1 MLELRDVHAGYGSV
15 KVLHGVSLQV
25 DAASV
30 VSLVG
35 SNGAGKSTTL
45 GTIAGTV
52 RPNSGSVMFEG
63 IELSGRRPDERAALG
78 IGQVPEGRR
87 LFRTMSVED
96 NLLLGAFHL
105 RRRRALIRTT
115 LEEVYERF
123 PALRDRRTADA
134 GTLSGGEAQLLAVG
148 RALMGRPKLI
158 ILDEPSLGL
167 APRMVSRVFSTLRQL
182 ASQGVGV
189 LLAEQN
195 AKFALAYSQQGY
207 VLERGRVSMHAE
219 ARALVSHPEF
229 VSSYLG
235 GVEE

>member
-63 IELSGRRPDERAALG
+63 VELSGRRPDERAALG

-134 GTLSGGEAQLLAVG
+134 RHALRRRGAIACSRPSIDGT
-148 RALMGRPKLI
+148 
-158 ILDEPSLGL
+158 
-167 APRMVSRVFSTLRQL
+167 
-182 ASQGVGV
+182 
-189 LLAEQN
+189 
-195 AKFALAYSQQGY
+195 
-207 VLERGRVSMHAE
+207 AE
-219 ARALVSHPEF
+219 ADHP
-229 VSSYLG
+229 G
-235 GVEE
+235 

>member
-1 MLELRDVHAGYGSV
+1 
-15 KVLHGVSLQV
+15 
-25 DAASV
+25 
-30 VSLVG
+30 
-35 SNGAGKSTTL
+35 
-45 GTIAGTV
+45 
-52 RPNSGSVMFEG
+52 
-63 IELSGRRPDERAALG
+63 
-78 IGQVPEGRR
+78 
-87 LFRTMSVED
+87 MSVED

-105 RRRRALIRTT
+105 RRRRALIRMT
-115 LEEVYERF
+115 LDEVYERF

-182 ASQGVGV
+182 ATQGVGV

-219 ARALVSHPEF
+219 AQTLVAHPEF